1 MPIEVMYDSRSVP
14 PKISLLEISA
24 NRPFFVKPS
33 LSAYF
38 MQKSAKL

>member
-1 MPIEVMYDSRSVP
+1 VVKYPRSVP

-24 NRPFFVKPS
+24 NRPFFVEPQ
-33 LSAYF
+33 LNAYL